1 MMKMNSIRKKLSFI
15 LCIVLIAAMA
25 LFTAGCNDAS
35 GAPSGTAAPAGTAF
49 TVVVTDLQGEQT
61 TFHYTS
67 DKDTVGDALLA
78 EGLIAGEDSDYGLYV
93 TTVNG
98 ITADWD
104 KDQTYWAFYI
114 DGEYATTGVD
124 ATRISEG
131 ATYSFVLTGPEETAT
146 EASATE
152 ASDVTVLGEGSTV
165 FTVVT
170 TDLDGVESTFEV
182 HTDAQTVGKAL
193 TDVSLIA
200 GHDSEYGLYVDTVN
214 GITLDWDQDGK
225 YWAFYI
231 NGEYAMTGVDT
242 TEVTSGAVYAFK
254 AE

>member
-1 MMKMNSIRKKLSFI
+1 MQKLLMRVRDAHRVHGARMYTWLTCV
-15 LCIVLIAAMA
+15 LCTVLIAAMA

-98 ITADWD
+98 ITVDWD

-114 DGEYATTGVD
+114 DGEYAQTSVD
-124 ATRISEG
+124 M
-131 ATYSFVLTGPEETAT
+131 TAVN
-146 EASATE
+146 
-152 ASDVTVLGEGSTV
+152 DGSV
-165 FTVVT
+165 YK
-170 TDLDGVESTFEV
+170 LAVE
-182 HTDAQTVGKAL
+182 KA
-193 TDVSLIA
+193 A
-200 GHDSEYGLYVDTVN
+200 
-214 GITLDWDQDGK
+214 
-225 YWAFYI
+225 
-231 NGEYAMTGVDT
+231 
-242 TEVTSGAVYAFK
+242 
-254 AE
+254 

>member
-93 TTVNG
+93 TTV
-98 ITADWD
+98 
-104 KDQTYWAFYI
+104 K
-114 DGEYATTGVD
+114 
-124 ATRISEG
+124 
-131 ATYSFVLTGPEETAT
+131 
-146 EASATE
+146 
-152 ASDVTVLGEGSTV
+152 TVEPSPSTV
-165 FTVVT
+165 TSDASVADASVAVSS
-170 TDLDGVESTFEV
+170 GPVSTKE
-182 HTDAQTVGKAL
+182 
-193 TDVSLIA
+193 
-200 GHDSEYGLYVDTVN
+200 
-214 GITLDWDQDGK
+214 
-225 YWAFYI
+225 
-231 NGEYAMTGVDT
+231 
-242 TEVTSGAVYAFK
+242 
-254 AE
+254 

>member
-1 MMKMNSIRKKLSFI
+1 MMKSYSIRKKLSFI

-35 GAPSGTAAPAGTAF
+35 GTPTGTGAPAGTAF
-49 TVVVTDLQGEQT
+49 TVVVSDLQGEQT

-67 DKDTVGDALLA
+67 DKETVGEALLA
-78 EGLIAGEDSDYGLYV
+78 EGLIAGENSDYGLYV

-114 DGEYATTGVD
+114 DGEYAVTGVD
-124 ATRISEG
+124 ATKITEG
-131 ATYSFVLTGPEETAT
+131 ATYSFVLTGPEEPAT
-146 EASATE
+146 EAAG
-152 ASDVTVLGEGSTV
+152 ASDVTVLGEGATV

-170 TDLDGVESTFEV
+170 TDPDGVESTFEV
-182 HTDAQTVGKAL
+182 HTDAATVGEAL
-193 TDVSLIA
+193 TNAGLIA
-200 GHDSEYGLYVDTVN
+200 GHDSDYGLYVDTVN
-214 GITLDWDQDGK
+214 GVTLDWDKDGK

-231 NGEYAMTGVDT
+231 DGEYAMTGVDA
-242 TEVTSGAVYAFK
+242 TEVTAGAVYAFK

>member
-98 ITADWD
+98 TTEDWD
-104 KDQTYWAFYI
+104 KERT
-114 DGEYATTGVD
+114 
-124 ATRISEG
+124 
-131 ATYSFVLTGPEETAT
+131 
-146 EASATE
+146 
-152 ASDVTVLGEGSTV
+152 
-165 FTVVT
+165 
-170 TDLDGVESTFEV
+170 
-182 HTDAQTVGKAL
+182 
-193 TDVSLIA
+193 
-200 GHDSEYGLYVDTVN
+200 
-214 GITLDWDQDGK
+214 
-225 YWAFYI
+225 
-231 NGEYAMTGVDT
+231 
-242 TEVTSGAVYAFK
+242 
-254 AE
+254 